1 MIGNKNHTY
10 VKKEWKKLSCRHS
23 HFMEVGGTLD
33 LAVTSTKMR
42 KTPPTAGTTVMGLQ
56 TLLDV
61 LVNRVAEPLRKTV
74 GDIFARYMAGDWSML
89 VYVNLNATVHPQI
102 PHLSHN
108 FHPPFSSTED
118 HIVREQDVLTSEITV
133 ATQ

>member
-1 MIGNKNHTY
+1 MA
-10 VKKEWKKLSCRHS
+10 
-23 HFMEVGGTLD
+23 
-33 LAVTSTKMR
+33 LAVPNKKR
-42 KTPPTAGTTVMGLQ
+42 RNTPPTAGMTVAGLQ
-56 TLLDV
+56 ALLDV
-61 LVNRVAEPLRKTV
+61 LGNRVAEARRKVV
-74 GDIFARYMAGDWSML
+74 GDIFARYILGDWSML